1 MVYTPADYDKSKKK
15 YPVLY
20 LQHGMAEDET
30 GWSTQGRMNHIMDNL
45 IASGEC
51 EPMIVVMESG
61 DIEVG
66 FAPRMGAG
74 NPEEQRMQY
83 GASFYTV
90 LLEDLIPMVE
100 RTFRCKAG
108 RENRAM
114 AGLSWG
120 GFQTFNVVL
129 PHLDKFAYLGTFS
142 GALFGIDVKTCFDGV
157 FADADKF
164 NSQVKYF
171 FMGCGSEENFGTEQ
185 MTTQLKQMGINVDFY
200 VSPGTH
206 HEWLT
211 WRRCLKQY
219 LPHLFRKN

>member
-1 MVYTPADYDKSKKK
+1 MVYTPAGYEKSKKK

-30 GWSTQGRMNHIMDNL
+30 GWSTQGHMNHIMDNL
-45 IASGEC
+45 IATGEC

-66 FAPRMGAG
+66 FSPRRG
-74 NPEEQRMQY
+74 EDVEKQRMQY
-83 GASFYTV
+83 GSTFYTV
-90 LLEDLIPMVE
+90 LLDDVIPMIE
-100 RTFRCKAG
+100 RTFRCKTG

-142 GALFGIDVKTCFDGV
+142 GALFGIDVRTCFNGV
-157 FADADKF
+157 FSDASAF
-164 NSQVKYF
+164 NSQMRYF
-171 FMGCGSEENFGTEQ
+171 FMGCGSEENFGTEK
-185 MTTQLKQMGINVDFY
+185 MAGELKSMGINVNLY

-211 WRRCLKQY
+211 WRRCLKEFV
-219 LPHLFRKN
+219 PHLFRK

>member
-1 MVYTPADYDKSKKK
+1 
-15 YPVLY
+15 
-20 LQHGMAEDET
+20 MAEDET
-30 GWSTQGRMNHIMDNL
+30 GWSTQGRMNHIMDTL

-66 FAPRMGAG
+66 FSPRRGKDV
-74 NPEEQRMQY
+74 EEQRMQY

-90 LLEDLIPMVE
+90 ILEDLIPMVE
-100 RTFRCKAG
+100 KTFRCKTG

-142 GALFGIDVKTCFDGV
+142 GALFGIDLKTCFDGV
-157 FADADKF
+157 FQDADKF
-164 NSQVKYF
+164 NKQVKYF
-171 FMGCGSEENFGTEQ
+171 FMGCGSEENFGTEK
-185 MTTQLKQMGINVDFY
+185 MTSDLKSMGINVEFY
-200 VSPGTH
+200 ESPGTH

-211 WRRCLKQY
+211 WRRCLRQY
-219 LPHLFRKN
+219 LPHLFKKFYQPSEYPLLGVQTKNPK

>member
-1 MVYTPADYDKSKKK
+1 
-15 YPVLY
+15 
-20 LQHGMAEDET
+20 
-30 GWSTQGRMNHIMDNL
+30 
-45 IASGEC
+45 
-51 EPMIVVMESG
+51 
-61 DIEVG
+61 
-66 FAPRMGAG
+66 
-74 NPEEQRMQY
+74 MQY
-83 GASFYTV
+83 GASFYDV
-90 LLEDLIPMVE
+90 LLNDLIPMVE
-100 RTFRCKAG
+100 RTFRCKTG

-120 GFQTFNVVL
+120 GFQTFNIVL

-157 FADADKF
+157 FADAGKF

-171 FMGCGSEENFGTEQ
+171 FMGCGSEENFGTEK
-185 MTTQLKQMGINVDFY
+185 MTSDLKQMGINVEFY

-219 LPHLFRKN
+219 LPHLFK